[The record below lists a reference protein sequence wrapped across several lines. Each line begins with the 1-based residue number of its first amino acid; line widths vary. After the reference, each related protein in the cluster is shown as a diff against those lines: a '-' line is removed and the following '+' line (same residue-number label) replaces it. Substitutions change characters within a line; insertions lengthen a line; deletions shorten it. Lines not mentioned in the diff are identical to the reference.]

1 MQERVVAFPGSFDP
15 ITYGH
20 LDVAERAAE
29 LFDRV
34 TLSVAREAGK
44 CPLFSAEE
52 RADLCRG
59 ACADLPNVE
68 VDIFSGLIVEHA
80 RRRGAAA
87 IIKGLRWVSD
97 FDREMQM
104 ALMNRAMAPGM
115 PTLFL
120 MSAADHSFLSS
131 SLVKEVCSLGGDVS
145 RFVPPNVL
153 AALQERLCPA

>member
-1 MQERVVAFPGSFDP
+1 MRECVVAFPGSFDP

-34 TLSVAREAGK
+34 LVAVARDAGK
-44 CPLFSAEE
+44 SPLFTAEE
-52 RADLCRG
+52 RAELAQE
-59 ACADLPNVE
+59 ACAALPNVE
-68 VDIFSGLIVEHA
+68 VDVFSGLVVEHA

-104 ALMNRAMAPGM
+104 ALMNRAMVPGL

-120 MSAADHSFLSS
+120 MSAADNSFLSS
-131 SLVKEVCSLGGDVS
+131 SLVKEVCALGGDVS

-153 AALQERLCPA
+153 AALRERLRPA